1 MPAPRTILPV
11 IAVVAL
17 AHAGPALAFDP
28 APGRGAPDAR
38 QGFIP
43 TPSDCTGATR
53 THQALGGLIGGVVGG
68 LIGSGIGK
76 GGGKTAATIGG
87 TVLGA
92 LGGAALGGKVAEGS
106 PQCLPD
112 PVPAS
117 GSTL

>member
-1 MPAPRTILPV
+1 MPAPRMILPV

-17 AHAGPALAFDP
+17 AHTGPALAFDP
-28 APGRGAPDAR
+28 APARGQPEAH
-38 QGFIP
+38 QGFALAP
-43 TPSDCTGATR
+43 ADCTGATR

-92 LGGAALGGKVAEGS
+92 LGGAVLGGKVAEGS
-106 PQCLPD
+106 PQCLPE
-112 PVPAS
+112 PVPAAGATS
-117 GSTL
+117 